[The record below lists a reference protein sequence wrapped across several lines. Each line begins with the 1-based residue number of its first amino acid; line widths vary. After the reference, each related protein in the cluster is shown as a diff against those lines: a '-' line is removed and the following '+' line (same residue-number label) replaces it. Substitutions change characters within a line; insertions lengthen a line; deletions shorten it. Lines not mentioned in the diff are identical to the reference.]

1 MNISLPAPRV
11 PGMKHPM
18 SEIRHPFPDAPAAG
32 SATEVAPGVLWMR
45 LSLPWALDH
54 VNVYAIDEGDGWT
67 LIDTGIR
74 SRRALAAWQ
83 ALLAGPLAGR
93 PVKRLVVTHHH
104 PDHIGMAGWFIEQGA
119 ALLITRTAWLYARML
134 FNTAEERPSPET
146 VAFWKRAGM
155 LPSDLER
162 RMNERPFN
170 SSDCMAPLPLGF
182 TRISEGQTLRLG
194 GRDWQIRIGHG
205 HAPAHATLWT
215 DGLVLGGDQLLPGI
229 SANIGVYPAEPEAD
243 PLGEW
248 LESCTRLSAFAR
260 EDQLVLPGH
269 KLPFTGLP
277 FRLRQMVENHLS
289 ALDRLRDFLTVPNT
303 AVGCFPMLFRR
314 RIGESELGLALVEA
328 VAHLNHLLHRGEI
341 TRSPGPDGA
350 WLWQKT

>member
-1 MNISLPAPRV
+1 MNIGLPAPRV
-11 PGMKHPM
+11 PGMKHAM

-67 LIDTGIR
+67 LIDTGIS

-83 ALLAGPLAGR
+83 DLLAGPLAGR
-93 PVKRLVVTHHH
+93 PVKRLIVTHHH

-134 FNTAEERPSPET
+134 FNTAEDRPAAET
-146 VAFWKRAGM
+146 VTFWKRAGM
-155 LPSDLER
+155 LPADLER

-170 SSDCMAPLPLGF
+170 ASDCMAPLPLGF

-243 PLGEW
+243 PLGNGW
-248 LESCTRLSAFAR
+248 KAAPGSAFSRAR
-260 EDQLVLPGH
+260 INWCCRAISFLSPACRSGCARWW
-269 KLPFTGLP
+269 KTISRPWTGCAISSPCPIRRWVASRCCSAAGSAKASLATLW
-277 FRLRQMVENHLS
+277 LR
-289 ALDRLRDFLTVPNT
+289 RW
-303 AVGCFPMLFRR
+303 
-314 RIGESELGLALVEA
+314 RI
-328 VAHLNHLLHRGEI
+328 
-341 TRSPGPDGA
+341 
-350 WLWQKT
+350 